1 MKRSYLI
8 TGVLYTAAGALL
20 LAASALAE
28 ERLGAL
34 LFGFGFAGIGPGL
47 VMMGRYWYWTRPER
61 QARYQERL
69 EAERIELRDEL
80 NQKLSDRAGRYAY
93 LAGLGVTALA
103 IVVVSLLNALEVIP
117 CGRLMLLCLGGYLI
131 LEVVLG
137 RVFYRRLRKKYE
149 A

>member
-8 TGVLYTAAGALL
+8 TGVLYVAAGALL
-20 LAASALAE
+20 LAASALTE
-28 ERLGAL
+28 NRLGAL
-34 LFGFGFAGIGPGL
+34 LFGLGFAGIGPGV

-61 QARYQERL
+61 QTQYQERL

-103 IVVVSLLNALEVIP
+103 IVAVSLLTVMEVIP
-117 CGRLMLLCLGGYLI
+117 CGRLMVLYMGGYLI
-131 LEVVLG
+131 LQVVLG

>member
-8 TGVLYTAAGALL
+8 TGVLYVAAGALL
-20 LAASALAE
+20 LAASALAG

-34 LFGFGFAGIGPGL
+34 LFGFGFAGIGPGV

-103 IVVVSLLNALEVIP
+103 MVAVSLLTALEEIP
-117 CGRLMLLCLGGYLI
+117 CGRLMVLYLGGYLI
-131 LEVVLG
+131 FLVVLG
-137 RVFYRRLRKKYE
+137 RVFSRRLRSQY
-149 A
+149 

>member
-8 TGVLYTAAGALL
+8 TGVLYVAAGTLL
-20 LAASALAE
+20 LVASALTE
-28 ERLGAL
+28 NRLGAL
-34 LFGFGFAGIGPGL
+34 LFGFGFAGIGPGV

-61 QARYQERL
+61 QAQYQERL

-103 IVVVSLLNALEVIP
+103 IVVVSLLTVLEVIP
-117 CGRLMLLCLGGYLI
+117 CGRLMVLYLGGYLI
-131 LEVVLG
+131 LQVVLG
-137 RVFYRRLRKKYE
+137 RVFYRRLRKQY
-149 A
+149 

>member
-8 TGVLYTAAGALL
+8 TGVLYVAAGVLL
-20 LAASALAE
+20 LAAAALTE
-28 ERLGAL
+28 NRLGAL
-34 LFGFGFAGIGPGL
+34 LFGFGFAGIGPGV

-80 NQKLSDRAGRYAY
+80 NQKLNDRAGRYAY

-103 IVVVSLLNALEVIP
+103 IVVVSLLTVLEVIP
-117 CGRLMLLCLGGYLI
+117 CGRLMVLYLGGYL
-131 LEVVLG
+131 LLQVVLG
-137 RVFYRRLRKKYE
+137 RVFYRRLRKQY
-149 A
+149 

>member
-8 TGVLYTAAGALL
+8 TGVLYVAVGALL
-20 LAASALAE
+20 LAVSALTE
-28 ERLGAL
+28 NRLGAL
-34 LFGFGFAGIGPGL
+34 LFGFGFAGIGPGV

-61 QARYQERL
+61 QAQYQERL

-103 IVVVSLLNALEVIP
+103 IVVVSLLTVLEVIP
-117 CGRLMLLCLGGYLI
+117 CGRLMVLYLGGYLI
-131 LEVVLG
+131 LQVVLG
-137 RVFYRRLRKKYE
+137 RAFYRRLRKQY
-149 A
+149 

>member
-8 TGVLYTAAGALL
+8 TGVLYVAAGALL
-20 LAASALAE
+20 LAASALAG

-34 LFGFGFAGIGPGL
+34 LFGFGFAGIGPGV

-103 IVVVSLLNALEVIP
+103 IVAVSLLTALEVIP
-117 CGRLMLLCLGGYLI
+117 CGRLMVLYLGGYLI
-131 LEVVLG
+131 FQVVLG
-137 RVFYRRLRKKYE
+137 RVFYRRLRRQY
-149 A
+149 